1 LILLEDQDFKEIFKI
16 IILIMENFN
25 LIDLE
30 LTKIVSVKDEDE
42 FDFIDGEITKCNDKK
57 FNLILENR
65 DENEES

>member
-1 LILLEDQDFKEIFKI
+1 
-16 IILIMENFN
+16 MENFN

-42 FDFIDGEITKCNDKK
+42 FDFIDGEITKCNDQK